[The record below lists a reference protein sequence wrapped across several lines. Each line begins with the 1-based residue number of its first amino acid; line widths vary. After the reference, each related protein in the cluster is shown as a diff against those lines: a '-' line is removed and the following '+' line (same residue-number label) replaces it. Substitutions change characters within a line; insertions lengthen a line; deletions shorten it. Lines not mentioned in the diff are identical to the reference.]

1 MSNASFARL
10 LDGGEQ
16 SVIGVCFRNKQCF
29 ERDRPLLYVP
39 AWGGKEGQEMGSR
52 RLDDS
57 E

>member
-1 MSNASFARL
+1 MSSASFARL

-39 AWGGKEGQEMGSR
+39 AGGGGTRAKRWFLGV
-52 RLDDS
+52 
-57 E
+57 